1 MNFLYF
7 FDVWAG
13 DPTQTLA
20 TRGEHGDVTTCS
32 NLHLQPLQPALTCIL
47 FETKA
52 FATDPHVPWSAFV
65 WQLDERLLID
75 FFKCADVDWEN
86 ENPFELDC
94 SFLSV
99 SSRKLVGL

>member
-52 FATDPHVPWSAFV
+52 FARDPHVPWSAFV
-65 WQLDERLLID
+65 WQLDETLVD
-75 FFKCADVDWEN
+75 FFKCGDV
-86 ENPFELDC
+86 DC

-99 SSRKLVGL
+99 SSRKLAFDSPSLKHGHDS